1 MRQLLRVTVS
11 FSRQN
16 CPGDNC
22 LPSFLGPYK
31 LVTRV
36 GCVLTANLRIFYVI
50 RLVQN
55 MSYPR
60 QRTRFFK
67 CPNILVSCGTY
78 YFAVNDQDTRAS
90 VGGFRRNFFQAVTG
104 CLSTFLIRFTCENTK
119 SCDVKLIY
127 PQDIVDFQASQ
138 TQDMVYSESSN
149 HTCTRKNVAY
159 KNSNTRDM
167 RET

>member
-1 MRQLLRVTVS
+1 MPYATV
-11 FSRQN
+11 
-16 CPGDNC
+16 
-22 LPSFLGPYK
+22 LGLYK
-31 LVTRV
+31 LVTRA
-36 GCVLTANLRIFYVI
+36 GCVLTANLRIFCVTC
-50 RLVQN
+50 RAQN
-55 MSYPR
+55 RGYPR

-67 CPNILVSCGTY
+67 RPNILVNCGAY
-78 YFAVNDQDTRAS
+78 YFAVNDQDIRAS
-90 VGGFRRNFFQAVTG
+90 VGGFHRKFFQAITG
-104 CLSTFLIRFTCENTK
+104 CLSIFLIRFTCENTK

>member
-1 MRQLLRVTVS
+1 MRQLLRATAS

-16 CPGDNC
+16 CSGDNC

-67 CPNILVSCGTY
+67 HPNILVSCGTY

-104 CLSTFLIRFTCENTK
+104 CLSTSLIRFTCENTK

>member
-1 MRQLLRVTVS
+1 MRQLLRATAS

-16 CPGDNC
+16 CSGDNC

-31 LVTRV
+31 LVMRA
-36 GCVLTANLRIFYVI
+36 GCVLTANLRIFCVTC
-50 RLVQN
+50 LAQKLG
-55 MSYPR
+55 YPR

-67 CPNILVSCGTY
+67 CQNILVSCGAY
-78 YFAVNDQDTRAS
+78 YFAVNDQDTWAS
-90 VGGFRRNFFQAVTG
+90 VGGFRRKFFQAVTG

-119 SCDVKLIY
+119 SCDVKPIY
-127 PQDIVDFQASQ
+127 PQDIVDFQTSQ